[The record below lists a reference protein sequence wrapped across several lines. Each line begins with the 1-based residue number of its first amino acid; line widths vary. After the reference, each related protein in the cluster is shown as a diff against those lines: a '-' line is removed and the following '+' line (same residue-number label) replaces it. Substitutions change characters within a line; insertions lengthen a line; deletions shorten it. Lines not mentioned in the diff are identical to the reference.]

1 MYTKRTNWGIFKD
14 DLIIH
19 IYTHMLVEYGCDIN
33 VVYSI
38 NIHKYFLYP
47 SWITNMSV
55 QGGIIEYY
63 M

>member
-1 MYTKRTNWGIFKD
+1 
-14 DLIIH
+14 
-19 IYTHMLVEYGCDIN
+19 MLVEYGCDIN

-47 SWITNMSV
+47 SRITNKSF

-63 M
+63 MLLKILDTIFYHIKE